1 MNRLRSYILLHICVL
16 LFSFT
21 SVFSKSAANAY
32 NDGGMTNIWLYVF
45 VFLMLAVCVFYA
57 FFWQKVIK
65 NLDLNIG
72 YANRSVYL
80 IWSQIWAVMIFGE
93 HLAPR
98 NIAGLAI
105 VMIGVI
111 IVSLTANY
119 DDGDQE
125 VTE

>member
-45 VFLMLAVCVFYA
+45 VFLMLAVCIFYA

-93 HLAPR
+93 HLTPR

>member
-65 NLDLNIG
+65 NLELNIG

-93 HLAPR
+93 HLTPR